1 MSEGEE
7 TGRVKIK
14 EVEWKLLSE
23 LMKNSRRSDRELA
36 KVIGVSQPTV
46 SRLIK
51 KLEKEGFI
59 KEYTMIPC
67 FHKIG
72 YHLLALTFVRLGR
85 NVSPEQLEKAK
96 KMAVDKLRESSFGF
110 ILFKTGMGLGYD
122 GVLAS
127 FHEDYASFDKLRSE
141 MKKSTEP
148 GIIEMEVF
156 LTSMDDEARYVP
168 LTFSLLARHLLT
180 LKDKQKQ

>member
-1 MSEGEE
+1 MGESEQSER
-7 TGRVKIK
+7 TKIK
-14 EVEWKLLSE
+14 DVEWRLLSE

-36 KVIGVSQPTV
+36 KVISVSQPTV

-51 KLEKEGFI
+51 KLEKEGLI
-59 KEYTMIPC
+59 REYTMIPC

-72 YHLLALTFVRLGR
+72 YHLLALTFVKLAR
-85 NVSPEQLEKAK
+85 NTSPEQL
-96 KMAVDKLRESSFGF
+96 DKVKQTATERLRKSPFGF

-122 GVLAS
+122 AVLVS
-127 FHEDYASFDKLRSE
+127 FHENYASFDDLRNE
-141 MKKSTEP
+141 LKKSTAP
-148 GIIEMEVF
+148 SAIEIEVF
-156 LTSMDDEARYVP
+156 LTSLDDEARYVP